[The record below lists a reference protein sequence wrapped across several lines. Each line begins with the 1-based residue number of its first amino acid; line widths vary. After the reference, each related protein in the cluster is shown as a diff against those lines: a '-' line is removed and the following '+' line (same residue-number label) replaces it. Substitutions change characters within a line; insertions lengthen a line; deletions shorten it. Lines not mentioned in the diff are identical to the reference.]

1 METKEQL
8 IQAIITY
15 LNFDSVSDK
24 RWHSPFSDERQAKVR
39 KDAEK
44 ITEVLYLKYI
54 NKNGREKMEY
64 RSLEKENGKR

>member
-15 LNFDSVSDK
+15 LNFDSVSDE
-24 RWHSPFSDERQAKVR
+24 RWHNPFSDERQTKVR

-44 ITEVLYLKYI
+44 ITELVTEIYK
-54 NKNGREKMEY
+54 
-64 RSLEKENGKR
+64 

>member
-1 METKEQL
+1 MASKYKPNKIYLKMEKKEQL

-15 LNFDSVSDK
+15 LNFDSVSDE

-44 ITEVLYLKYI
+44 ITELVTEIYK
-54 NKNGREKMEY
+54 
-64 RSLEKENGKR
+64 

>member
-1 METKEQL
+1 MEEKEQL

-15 LNFDSVSDK
+15 LNFDSVSDE

-44 ITEVLYLKYI
+44 ITELVTEIYK
-54 NKNGREKMEY
+54 
-64 RSLEKENGKR
+64 

>member
-1 METKEQL
+1 MASKYKPSKIYLKMEKKEQL

-15 LNFDSVSDK
+15 LNFDSVSDE

-44 ITEVLYLKYI
+44 ITELVTEIYK
-54 NKNGREKMEY
+54 
-64 RSLEKENGKR
+64 